1 MLNGNQD
8 STTVVR
14 NNLATA
20 ITTRYI
26 RFLPLTWNE
35 RIFMRV
41 EVYGCLPNALISA
54 NPRSEIVTDA
64 TTAPDF
70 AAIKT
75 TQDGWPWGAYLGIV
89 FAALLVIGIVVSVFF
104 WKKKSKE
111 KQYRSEVGETLVGMD
126 KVGAEYA
133 VVQKDAAE
141 SVTDD
146 EENLV

>member
-1 MLNGNQD
+1 
-8 STTVVR
+8 
-14 NNLATA
+14 
-20 ITTRYI
+20 
-26 RFLPLTWNE
+26 
-35 RIFMRV
+35 MRV
-41 EVYGCLPNALISA
+41 EVYGCLPNALK
-54 NPRSEIVTDA
+54 RSNTRTEIVTDA
-64 TTAPDF
+64 STLPDV
-70 AAIKT
+70 AAVKT
-75 TQDGWPWGAYLGIV
+75 TEDGWPWGAYLGIV

-126 KVGAEYA
+126 KVGAEYK

>member
-1 MLNGNQD
+1 
-8 STTVVR
+8 
-14 NNLATA
+14 
-20 ITTRYI
+20 
-26 RFLPLTWNE
+26 
-35 RIFMRV
+35 MRV
-41 EVYGCLPNALISA
+41 EVYGCLPNALIRS
-54 NPRSEIVTDA
+54 NPRTEIVT
-64 TTAPDF
+64 
-70 AAIKT
+70 
-75 TQDGWPWGAYLGIV
+75 DGWPWGAYLGIV

-126 KVGAEYA
+126 KVGAEYK